1 MFRVGCQY
9 KKKSYFY
16 LSLFT
21 VSYNI
26 ITIHRRNIC
35 DKISFFYDG
44 YGAAEIGIVLLINW
58 RAKRQDFQVT
68 DFASPK
74 LGKLQGVK
82 RCKKLSRFQLAC
94 RLPLESLKIF
104 PFSNLTRNFFRGEKE
119 KNGLMEV
126 AICSNTGLKSRA
138 MAEALRARNSRTTA
152 FLQLCIFFIKNS
164 IKSDDKIVKKNGPT
178 SPQLKYRECREARLS
193 GARRRVALSKRA
205 HFSVAPEI

>member
-1 MFRVGCQY
+1 LFRVGCQY

-44 YGAAEIGIVLLINW
+44 KRRGGWIVLLINW

-126 AICSNTGLKSRA
+126 AICSNIGLKSRA
-138 MAEALRARNSRTTA
+138 MASATARAQFWNNRFFA
-152 FLQLCIFFIKNS
+152 IVHIFHQNS
-164 IKSDDKIVKKNGPT
+164 IKSDDKIVKKMGQPPLNSNTGNA
-178 SPQLKYRECREARLS
+178 ARL
-193 GARRRVALSKRA
+193 A
-205 HFSVAPEI
+205 